1 MLVSRIPSQILQG
14 DSATWADSA
23 FADDSGNS
31 FNSANS
37 TLKYTISGPA
47 TPLVLTATASGTDWT
62 TTLTTVQSATL
73 TPGTYWWQMQAF
85 ATGVRFTAAQGELLV
100 KPDLAAVGTN
110 YDGRS
115 VAEIALAQARAA
127 YATFSASGGVMKMYR
142 IGSREMSFQDLSQ
155 IREQVDYWSAQVAAE
170 KATADGAKSRRLHI
184 RFDRIR

>member
-1 MLVSRIPSQILQG
+1 M
-14 DSATWADSA
+14 
-23 FADDSGNS
+23 
-31 FNSANS
+31 
-37 TLKYTISGPA
+37 
-47 TPLVLTATASGTDWT
+47 
-62 TTLTTVQSATL
+62 
-73 TPGTYWWQMQAF
+73 PGTYWWQMQSF

-155 IREQVDYWSAQVAAE
+155 IREQVDYWSAQVASE
-170 KATADGAKSRRLHI
+170 QATADGSKSRRLHI